1 MGRNFYILPLM
12 VQQELRVKRQFGGFQ
27 NPEWIKVKVVSVSF
41 WRIVRLE
48 AKKFQAHNLT
58 VLGSNPSRATIS
70 CPCFN
75 RRDLSKSRPR
85 NHEDP
90 THLQSLGASNG
101 GCAPPQPINILLY
114 QCYSRLRLEAAFLCS
129 ELLQCSLLLCG
140 KV

>member
-75 RRDLSKSRPR
+75 RRDLSKSHPR
-85 NHEDP
+85 KQKP
-90 THLQSLGASNG
+90 FFYISCLATSHLRRHRFVHVL
-101 GCAPPQPINILLY
+101 PQIIF
-114 QCYSRLRLEAAFLCS
+114 AAFFLYG
-129 ELLQCSLLLCG
+129 LA
-140 KV
+140 